1 MPKCHTIFLTVVLLY
16 ALGAC
21 ASWAAQPDDVMGKW
35 LITNERSIVEIFKEN
50 GTYCGKIV
58 DLKEPLDPDTGK
70 PKLDKFNVDPARHQD
85 PLIGMKLVWGFAHKG
100 GDVWTGGR
108 IYDPENGKTYYCR
121 MTLRGAQ
128 LTVRG
133 SLDRWGIAGRTVVWT
148 RK

>member
-1 MPKCHTIFLTVVLLY
+1 MPKLPSCLLWVCVLVM
-16 ALGAC
+16 AC
-21 ASWAAQPDDVMGKW
+21 AGEVWAEGADGVVGQW
-35 LITNERSIVEIFKEN
+35 LTTNERSTVEIFNEN
-50 GTYCGKIV
+50 GAYCGKII

-100 GDVWTGGR
+100 GNSWTGGR

-121 MTLRGAQ
+121 MSLEGKK